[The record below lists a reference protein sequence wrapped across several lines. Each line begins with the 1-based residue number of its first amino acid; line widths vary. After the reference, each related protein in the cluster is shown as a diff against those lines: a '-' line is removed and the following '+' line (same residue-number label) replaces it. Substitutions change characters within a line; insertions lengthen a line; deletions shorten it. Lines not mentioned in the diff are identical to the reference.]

1 MVSEVRKLKRNNESH
16 VNMKRNILA
25 TLFFTFSFFLATC
38 QPTIQWQKSL
48 GGTDA
53 EYAYS
58 LQQTNDGGFIVAG
71 RSSSNNA
78 DVSGNHGGDD
88 FWVVKLNNTGAIEWQ
103 KSLGGS
109 NYDAARSI
117 QQTNDG
123 GYIVVGDSYSN
134 DGDVS
139 GNHGN
144 VDLWVVKL
152 TNYGI
157 IEWQESLGGSGYD
170 NASSIQQT
178 NDGGF
183 VVAGTSFSN
192 DGDVSGN
199 HGLDD
204 SWVVKLSSI
213 GAIEWQKSLGG
224 TDGEA
229 TFSIQQTI
237 DGGYILA
244 GNSNSNDGDVSGN
257 QGLTD
262 SWVIKLSSIG
272 TIEWQKTIGG
282 TGYDAANS
290 ILQTNDGGYV
300 VAGTS
305 NSNDGDVSGNHG
317 GFDDWI
323 VKLSSLGT
331 IEWQKSLGGS
341 AEDFAFAIQH
351 SNDGGYIVAGHST
364 SNDGDV
370 SGSNGFTDYW
380 AVKLTS
386 EGAIQ
391 WQKSLGGSGIDKAYS
406 LQQTNDGG
414 YIVSGASN
422 SNDGDVSGNQGSHDF
437 WVVKLNTCQPIESIL
452 TFNECDPFSVNGII
466 YSNSGIYTQTL
477 TNVSGCDS
485 ILTIEAEILNFNGQ
499 IFQTDTTLY
508 YNGNPTSI
516 QWINCSTGQAIPGAN
531 QVVFVPQ
538 QTGNYGAIITIGEC
552 VDTSNCRLIPVPPIP
567 KSPTNI
573 CENINVS
580 PNPVIDQVSFTLDKE
595 SYSINLYSSTGA
607 LVLQKT
613 GTPEKQKIDFRNYA
627 PAMYLLQVD
636 QCRYKIVKQ

>member
-1 MVSEVRKLKRNNESH
+1 
-16 VNMKRNILA
+16 MKKNILA
-25 TLFFTFSFFLATC
+25 TLFLTFSFFLAIC
-38 QPTIQWQKSL
+38 QPTIQWQKPL
-48 GGTDA
+48 GGTAADH
-53 EYAYS
+53 AYS
-58 LQQTNDGGFIVAG
+58 IQQTNDGGYIVAG
-71 RSSSNNA
+71 RSASINA

-109 NYDAARSI
+109 NYDAARSV

-123 GYIVVGDSYSN
+123 GYIVAGDSYSN

-139 GNHGN
+139 GNHGD
-144 VDLWVVKL
+144 VDFWVVKL
-152 TNYGI
+152 TNSGI
-157 IEWQESLGGSGYD
+157 IEWQKSLGGAGYD
-170 NASSIQQT
+170 NASSIKQT
-178 NDGGF
+178 IDGGY
-183 VVAGTSFSN
+183 VVTGTSFSN

-229 TFSIQQTI
+229 AFSIQQTI

-257 QGLTD
+257 HGLID
-262 SWVIKLSSIG
+262 SWVVKLSSLG
-272 TIEWQKTIGG
+272 TMEWQKSIGG
-282 TGYDAANS
+282 TGYDNATS
-290 ILQTNDGGYV
+290 IKQTIDQGYI

-317 GFDDWI
+317 GLDYWI
-323 VKLSSLGT
+323 VKLTSLGA

-341 AEDFAFAIQH
+341 GDDFAFNIQH
-351 SNDGGYIVAGHST
+351 SYDGGYIVAGHST

-370 SGSNGFTDYW
+370 SGNNGFTDYW

-386 EGAIQ
+386 AGAIE
-391 WQKSLGGSGIDKAYS
+391 WQESLGGTGIDKAYS
-406 LQQTNDGG
+406 LQQTFDGG
-414 YIVSGASN
+414 YIVAGSSN
-422 SNDGDVSGNQGSHDF
+422 SNDGDVSGNHGSYDF
-437 WVVKLNTCQPIESIL
+437 WVVKLNTCQPIESTL
-452 TFNECDPFSVNGII
+452 TFNECDPFSVNGIT
-466 YSNSGIYTQTL
+466 YNNSGIYTQTL
-477 TNVSGCDS
+477 TNSNGCDS

-508 YNGNPTSI
+508 FNGNPTSI
-516 QWINCSTGQAIPGAN
+516 QWINCNTGQAIPGAT
-531 QVVFVPQ
+531 QTTFVPQ
-538 QTGNYGAIITIGEC
+538 ITGNYGAIITIGEC

-580 PNPVIDQVSFTLDKE
+580 PNPVSDQVSFTLDKE
-595 SYSINLYSSTGA
+595 SYSINLFTSTGA
-607 LVLQKT
+607 LVWQKT
-613 GTPEKQKIDFRNYA
+613 GTPEKQEIDFRNYA
-627 PAMYLLQVD
+627 PAMYVLQVD